1 MTTNQEKINE
11 MRQQIKYYI
20 NKDGFTIEEFEHM
33 SFLIQECARLEKEQ
47 VRNAT
52 TSLKKYYNV

>member
-1 MTTNQEKINE
+1 MITNQEKINE
-11 MRQQIKYYI
+11 IRQQIKYYI

-33 SFLIQECARLEKEQ
+33 SFLVQECARLEKEQ

>member
-11 MRQQIKYYI
+11 IREQIKYYV

-33 SFLIQECARLEKEQ
+33 SFLMQECARLEKEQ
-47 VRNAT
+47 VANMT
-52 TSLKKYYNV
+52 TALKNYYNV